1 MRKYFPYISAF
12 ILTLVLVFAASGFL
26 FPQTVHAFVVPDYRD
41 WDPLSVLGKLL
52 NINLIS
58 IASDILLA
66 PLGWLSILIL
76 QLAALITD
84 LSGTILNYVVQFTV
98 VDMAKK
104 ISEIGTIDKAWKTI
118 RDIANMAFIFVLLY
132 AAIRTILGIGSDTKK
147 LIVNIVVVA
156 ILINFSLFF
165 TKAVIDASNVL
176 AITFYDA
183 IAPSALRSDLS
194 RGLSGEL
201 MGPLRIQS
209 LWKITE
215 DTFKGKQ
222 LIIIGVMG
230 TVVSLIAAFVFFAV
244 AIMFVIRFVV
254 LIFVIILSPLAFMG
268 FILPQLKTQKDQW
281 LDALLGQA
289 FFAPIYFM
297 LTWVVIIISRGLL
310 TSTGGDMREVF
321 TGVIGAD
328 GNVTSPTPES
338 LALLVNFI
346 IMIVFLIAS
355 LIIAKQWADK
365 AGHGVPGL
373 TKWAT
378 GAAGGVAFGGL
389 GWAGRSTFGR
399 LGGAAA
405 GSASLQE
412 ASDKK
417 RSGFLWD
424 RTKGATARLALYASR
439 KVEGGS
445 FDARSATIPTSAIG
459 DLARGTVGRT
469 RIGKALRLNDVNIP
483 SMPVGSFAA
492 GQTGV
497 GMGGTKGYK
506 ETTAESDKRIRERE
520 AESASELAQAQA
532 RRDVKQGAQATA
544 TPDQIGAMETA
555 LAKLSDKQTEALVA
569 SNRELL
575 ESQNFANSI
584 SVKQLEALNK
594 SDQFSESEKGAIKS
608 NRFKVIDTALATGG
622 AGALSVSDNI
632 KALSDKELEMINPE
646 HLANPDFVSE
656 MRGPQFETIAKSDK
670 FTSSQKKT
678 LKDVRKGSLL
688 QALDASSP
696 GYAPTPANIT
706 NALQK
711 ISKMG
716 GKDFVEL
723 MRQDITPTPG
733 AVPIPLLTHPAVLP
747 ILKPNM
753 LKKMAMEMNDADI
766 TKLRGNLL
774 RSLPATH
781 QTVQWL
787 NNPTT
792 GGSEFA

>member
-1 MRKYFPYISAF
+1 MFTFA
-12 ILTLVLVFAASGFL
+12 LVFTVSGFV
-26 FPQTVHAFVVPDYRD
+26 FPQTVQALDYTD
-41 WDPLSVLGKLL
+41 IDPFTLLGKLL
-52 NINLIS
+52 NINLFS
-58 IASDILLA
+58 VATEILMA
-66 PLGWLSILIL
+66 PFGWLAILIL
-76 QLAALITD
+76 QLAALITH
-84 LSGTILNYVVQFTV
+84 LSGTILNYIVQFTV
-98 VDMAKK
+98 VDMAKNLK
-104 ISEIGTIDKAWKTI
+104 EATTINVAWKVI
-118 RDIANMAFIFVLLY
+118 RDVANMAFIFVLLY

-147 LIVNIVVVA
+147 LIVNIIVVA

-165 TKAVIDASNVL
+165 TKVVIDASNIL

-183 IAPSALRSDLS
+183 IAPEALRSDRSL
-194 RGLSGEL
+194 GLSGSL
-201 MGPLRIQS
+201 MEPLRIQS
-209 LWKITE
+209 LWKITT

-230 TVVSLIAAFVFFAV
+230 TIVSLIAAFVFFAV

-254 LIFVIILSPLAFMG
+254 LIFVMILSPLAFMG
-268 FILPQLKTQKDQW
+268 FILPQLKQYKDQW
-281 LDALLGQA
+281 LEALLGQA
-289 FFAPIYFM
+289 FFAPIYFL
-297 LTWVVIIISRGLL
+297 LTWIVIIVSRGLF
-310 TSTGGDMREVF
+310 TTTTTGGDMATVF
-321 TGVIGAD
+321 TGVVGVN
-328 GNVTSPTPES
+328 GNVRSPTPES
-338 LALLVNFI
+338 MTLLMNYI
-346 IMIVFLIAS
+346 IMIVLLIAS
-355 LIIAKQWADK
+355 LIIAKKWADK

-389 GWAGRSTFGR
+389 GWAGRSTLGR

-439 KVEGGS
+439 KAEGGS

-459 DLARGTVGRT
+459 DLTRGTVGRT
-469 RIGKALRLNDVNIP
+469 RIGKALRLDDVNIP

-497 GMGGTKGYK
+497 GAGGTQGYK

-520 AESASELAQAQA
+520 AKSASELAQAQA
-532 RRDVKQGAQATA
+532 KRDIRQGAQAGA
-544 TPDQIGAMETA
+544 TQQAQIDAMETA
-555 LAKLSDKQTEALVA
+555 LAKLSDKQIEVLVA

-594 SDQFSESEKGAIKS
+594 SDQFSETEKDSIKS
-608 NRFKVIDTALATGG
+608 ARFSAINAAMAPGGLGAATIGPT
-622 AGALSVSDNI
+622 I
-632 KALSDKELEMINPE
+632 KALSDPELEMINPE
-646 HLANPDFVSE
+646 HLANPDFVSQ
-656 MRGPQFETIAKSDK
+656 MRGPQFEAIAKSNK
-670 FTSSQKKT
+670 FTSSQKQK

-696 GYAPTPANIT
+696 SYAPTPANVT
-706 NALQK
+706 SALQK

-723 MRQDITPTPG
+723 MRQDVAPAPG
-733 AVPIPLLTHPAVLP
+733 AAPIPLLTHPAVLP
-747 ILKPNM
+747 TLKPNM

-766 TKLRGNLL
+766 TTLRNALL
-774 RSLPATH
+774 GALPATH
-781 QTVQWL
+781 KTVMWL

>member
-1 MRKYFPYISAF
+1 MRKYFPHISAF
-12 ILTLVLVFAASGFL
+12 MFTFALVFTVSGFV
-26 FPQTVHAFVVPDYRD
+26 FPQTVQALDYTD
-41 WDPLSVLGKLL
+41 IDPFTLLGKLL
-52 NINLIS
+52 NINLFS
-58 IASDILLA
+58 VATEILMA
-66 PLGWLSILIL
+66 PFGWLAILIL
-76 QLAALITD
+76 QLAALITH
-84 LSGTILNYVVQFTV
+84 LSGTILNYIVQFTV
-98 VDMAKK
+98 VDMAKNLK
-104 ISEIGTIDKAWKTI
+104 EATTINVAWKVI
-118 RDIANMAFIFVLLY
+118 RDVANMAFIFVLLY

-147 LIVNIVVVA
+147 LIVNIIVVA

-165 TKAVIDASNVL
+165 TKVVIDASNIL

-183 IAPSALRSDLS
+183 IAPEALRSDRSL
-194 RGLSGEL
+194 GLSGSL
-201 MGPLRIQS
+201 MEPLRIQS
-209 LWKITE
+209 LWKITT

-230 TVVSLIAAFVFFAV
+230 TIVSLIAAFVFFAV

-254 LIFVIILSPLAFMG
+254 LIFVMILSPLAFMG
-268 FILPQLKTQKDQW
+268 FILPQLKQYKDQW
-281 LDALLGQA
+281 LEALLGQA
-289 FFAPIYFM
+289 FFAPIYFL
-297 LTWVVIIISRGLL
+297 LTWIVIIVSRGLF
-310 TSTGGDMREVF
+310 TTTTTGGDMATVF
-321 TGVIGAD
+321 TGVVGVD

-338 LALLVNFI
+338 MTLLMNYI
-346 IMIVFLIAS
+346 IMIVLLIAS
-355 LIIAKQWADK
+355 LIIAKKWADK

-389 GWAGRSTFGR
+389 GWAGRSTLGR

-439 KVEGGS
+439 KAEGGS

-469 RIGKALRLNDVNIP
+469 RIGKALRLDDVNIP
-483 SMPVGSFAA
+483 SMPVGSLAA
-492 GQTGV
+492 SQAGV
-497 GMGGTKGYK
+497 GAGGTKGYK

-520 AESASELAQAQA
+520 AESAGELAQAQA
-532 RRDVKQGAQATA
+532 KRDVRQGAQALA
-544 TPDQIGAMETA
+544 TPIQIGAMETA
-555 LAKLSDKQTEALVA
+555 LAKLSDKQIEVLVA

-608 NRFKVIDTALATGG
+608 NRFKVIDTALAPGG
-622 AGALSVSDNI
+622 AGASSVSDNI
-632 KALSDKELEMINPE
+632 KALSDKELEMINPG
-646 HLANPDFVSE
+646 HLTNPDFVSQ
-656 MRGPQFETIAKSDK
+656 MRGPQFEAIAKSDK

-678 LKDVRKGSLL
+678 LRDVRKESLL

-696 GYAPTPANIT
+696 SYAPTPANIRD
-706 NALQK
+706 ALQK

-723 MRQDITPTPG
+723 MRQNITLAPG
-733 AVPIPLLTHPAVLP
+733 TTPIPLLTHPAVLP

-753 LKKMAMEMNDADI
+753 LKKMAVEMNDADI
-766 TKLRGNLL
+766 TTLRNNLL
-774 RSLPATH
+774 AALPTTH
-781 QTVQWL
+781 KTVIWL